1 MRLAIAT
8 TLLLAVLLLAI
19 GPPVLA
25 SDVRADEGSDDD
37 PGASLLAEVIRRTEF
52 DELSADLGTG
62 TLPLAASPGAG
73 GASSLRPM
81 GSASPRER
89 EALLLLLLRT
99 SEDPNERRDLARAL
113 FARLDE
119 LSDWSLLALLFEEGL
134 RTGAGSLDDALD
146 AAARVL
152 AALEEPSPRRAGY
165 ERLAIA
171 VAGHARGTG
180 ARLER
185 VDGRR
190 GAPARRNAPGD
201 RAPES
206 IGGGGRGR
214 PHIGPCAARS
224 ARRKP
229 VVAAVGQIDA
239 ATDRR

>member
-8 TLLLAVLLLAI
+8 TLLLAVLLLAV

-25 SDVRADEGSDDD
+25 SDGRADEGSDDD
-37 PGASLLAEVIRRTEF
+37 PGASLLAEVIRLTEF
-52 DELSADLGTG
+52 DELAADLGTG
-62 TLPLAASPGAG
+62 ALPLAASPAQV
-73 GASSLRPM
+73 ARALFDPWVRLR
-81 GSASPRER
+81 PRER

-171 VAGHARGTG
+171 VAGHARGVALASNGSTAG
-180 ARLER
+180 AALPLAETLRAIARLSRSEA
-185 VDGRR
+185 VV
-190 GAPARRNAPGD
+190 
-201 RAPES
+201 E
-206 IGGGGRGR
+206 
-214 PHIGPCAARS
+214 AARTS
-224 ARRKP
+224 ARALLDLPAGNR
-229 VVAAVGQIDA
+229 
-239 ATDRR
+239 